1 MTQTTMSPNGH
12 TTPNSPRATVTTE
25 APVPSERRQSAG
37 SPAVSPEDLVQRHV
51 DDARRQLAE
60 ARERLKAARRR
71 VVQLEDAV
79 CNWERFAAELRE
91 GHQDGRSGR

>member
-1 MTQTTMSPNGH
+1 MTQTTISQNGH
-12 TTPNSPRATVTTE
+12 PTRTSSRATVTPPPP
-25 APVPSERRQSAG
+25 APAERRQSTG

-51 DDARRQLAE
+51 DNARRQLAE

-79 CNWERFAAELRE
+79 CNWERFAAELRA
-91 GHQDGRSGR
+91 GHEDGRSTR